1 MISLA
6 TYLEDFST
14 PGNTMGMGNP
24 GEISQDTLSE
34 PIYTAKSEIEKQKR
48 KRKKENR
55 KTVNY

>member
-48 KRKKENR
+48 KRKGRMGKH
-55 KTVNY
+55 